1 MAIIIKR
8 NEERISKV
16 TVKELSYIIRLT
28 RTSNSKQV
36 ERFEIINDNLPNCA
50 AHSKVLCPEE
60 MWAIYEYMKKVV
72 EGA

>member
-16 TVKELSYIIRLT
+16 MVKELSYSIHG
-28 RTSNSKQV
+28 NNKQA

-50 AHSKVLCPEE
+50 AHVKVLHPEE
-60 MWAIYEYMKKVV
+60 MLAIYEYMKKVV
-72 EGA
+72 ERA

>member
-16 TVKELSYIIRLT
+16 TVKELSYSIHG
-28 RTSNSKQV
+28 NNKQV

-50 AHSKVLCPEE
+50 AHVKVLHPEE
-60 MWAIYEYMKKVV
+60 MLAIYEYMKKIM